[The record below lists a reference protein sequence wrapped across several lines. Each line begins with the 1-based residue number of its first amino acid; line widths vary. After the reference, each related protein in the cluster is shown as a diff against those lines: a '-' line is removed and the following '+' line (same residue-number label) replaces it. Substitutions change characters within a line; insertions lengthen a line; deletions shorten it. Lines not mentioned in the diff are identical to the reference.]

1 MPSIPSPPPQ
11 TLVHSLASLQAPPT
25 QRSIVTWIDAAG
37 EHTAQLLDRTLVGSA
52 AESGIVIADP
62 TVSRLHAEFHFDE
75 RGLWVRDLGS
85 RNGTFVENVMV
96 REARLETGSTI
107 RMGGTTLKLGSEL
120 TSDDGATPVWPAHR
134 FGPLVGGSVVMR
146 QLFAC
151 LAKFAATDLAMMIQ
165 GETGTGKELVA
176 RAIHDA
182 SPRKQG
188 PFVIVD
194 CAAVPDA
201 LFESELFGHVKG
213 AFTSAV
219 ATREGAFEA
228 ADGGT
233 VFLDEIGELPIA
245 MQPKLL
251 RVLESRTVRP
261 VGSSGHRR
269 VDVRIVCATHRD
281 LRTMVNAGAFREDL
295 YFRLAG
301 VPILVPPLREHPED
315 VPLLV
320 EHILGHAPSAELLAA
335 TADRPWLGNVRE
347 LRNFVERVRAVG
359 AQQALQMATQHG
371 SGGGHPSATMR
382 AAASATNTT
391 AAMTPASS
399 LKAVSFQQSFREF
412 RDQWLEVG
420 EREYLARLLAQHSRS
435 ITAAARQAG
444 LDRTYMHRLVRK
456 HLL

>member
-1 MPSIPSPPPQ
+1 MPSNPPPPQ
-11 TLVHSLASLQAPPT
+11 TLVNSLASLQAPPT
-25 QRSIVTWIDAAG
+25 RRSIVSWVDAAG
-37 EHTAQLLDRTLVGSA
+37 EHTVQLQDRTLVGSA
-52 AESGIVIADP
+52 AESAIVIADP

-96 REARLETGSTI
+96 REARIETGSKI
-107 RMGGTTLKLGSEL
+107 RMGGTTLKLGSEM
-120 TSDDGATPVWPAHR
+120 TTEVGPQFWPAHR
-134 FGPLVGGSVVMR
+134 FGPLVGGSASMR
-146 QLFAC
+146 RLFAS
-151 LAKFAATDLAMMIQ
+151 LARFAATDLSILIQ
-165 GETGTGKELVA
+165 GETGTGKELIA
-176 RAIHDA
+176 RAVHDA

-219 ATREGAFEA
+219 AAREGAFEA

-261 VGSSGHRR
+261 VGSSEHRR
-269 VDVRIVCATHRD
+269 VDVRIVSATHRD

-315 VPLLV
+315 IPLLV
-320 EHILGHAPSAELLAA
+320 ETILGRVPPPELLAA
-335 TADRPWLGNVRE
+335 TANRPWLGNVRE
-347 LRNFVERVRAVG
+347 LRNFIERARAVG
-359 AQQALQMATQHG
+359 PQQALQM
-371 SGGGHPSATMR
+371 GGQASTPETTTTSQTAEG
-382 AAASATNTT
+382 ASAVTS
-391 AAMTPASS
+391 A
-399 LKAVSFQQSFREF
+399 LKSVAFKQSFREF
-412 RDQWLEVG
+412 RDAWLEIG
-420 EREYLARLLAQHSRS
+420 EREYLTRLLTQHSRNIS
-435 ITAAARQAG
+435 GAAREAG
-444 LDRTYMHRLVRK
+444 LDRTYLHRLVRK

>member
-1 MPSIPSPPPQ
+1 MPSIPPPPPQ

-25 QRSIVTWIDAAG
+25 ERSIVTWSDAAG
-37 EHTAQLLDRTLVGSA
+37 EHTAQLQDRTLVGSA

-107 RMGGTTLKLGSEL
+107 RMGGTTLKLGSEM
-120 TSDDGATPVWPAHR
+120 TTDGATPLWPAHR

-151 LAKFAATDLAMMIQ
+151 LAKFAVTDLAMMIQ

-219 ATREGAFEA
+219 ANREGAFEA

-261 VGSSGHRR
+261 VGSTEHRR

-315 VPLLV
+315 IPLLV
-320 EHILGHAPSAELLAA
+320 EHILGRGASAELLAA
-335 TADRPWLGNVRE
+335 TANRPWLGNVRE
-347 LRNFVERVRAVG
+347 LRNFVERARAVG
-359 AQQALQMATQHG
+359 AQQALQMASQQSTGG
-371 SGGGHPSATMR
+371 SPSGTMR
-382 AAASATNTT
+382 AAPSVANTT
-391 AAMTPASS
+391 ASMNPALLSNI
-399 LKAVSFQQSFREF
+399 SFQQSFREF

-420 EREYLARLLAQHSRS
+420 EREYLSRVLAQHARS
-435 ITAAARQAG
+435 IAAAARQAG